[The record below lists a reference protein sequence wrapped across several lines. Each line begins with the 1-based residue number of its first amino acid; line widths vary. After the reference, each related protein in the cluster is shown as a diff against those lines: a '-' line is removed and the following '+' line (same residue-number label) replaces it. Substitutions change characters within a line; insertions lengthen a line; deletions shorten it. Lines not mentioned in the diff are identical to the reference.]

1 MFINIAKF
9 LHNLVTNPLY
19 SSLNNKNNS
28 EKESRRLLH
37 MYNDNQNNDRTPYE
51 YHYRYRPDYSEP
63 IPTLEPAVEM
73 RPKKTG
79 RRIIAGLLCGTLLL
93 GSSFG
98 VGWLVKD
105 WQASQKGQ
113 TQMQMVDRGL
123 AEVTTVSVTGSKKL
137 TFPEIYDAN
146 VNSCVSINV
155 SSVGYNFFG
164 RAVQTASSGSG
175 FIVTKDGYIV
185 TNYHVISGGESVTV
199 TLNDGSSFPAQII
212 GGDKDYDIA
221 VIKVD
226 PGEKELKPVTL
237 GTSSSLKV
245 GDDVLTIGNPLG
257 ELTFSMSEGIV
268 SCLDREINLD
278 GTPFNMIQISTAVNN
293 GNSGGPLFNI
303 YGEVVGIVSAKY
315 SGSTS
320 SSGATIEGLGFA
332 IPLDDVLN
340 MLEDIM
346 TNGQVTSHAYV
357 GVTVDNAAAYPESGV
372 RSGGYLVEIVSGG
385 PADKAGLQAGDVIT
399 MVGTTTITSS
409 QDLTSVLGSKSYKA
423 GDTTTVTYIRAGQV
437 YTTELTFGSTTEKPA
452 ESSAPSQPQQSQ
464 SAPQQNGGMYGDMDD
479 FFNEFFGGGYGG
491 RDAA

>member
-1 MFINIAKF
+1 
-9 LHNLVTNPLY
+9 
-19 SSLNNKNNS
+19 
-28 EKESRRLLH
+28 
-37 MYNDNQNNDRTPYE
+37 MYNENNNHQDRTPYE

-63 IPTLEPAVEM
+63 LPALEPSAEFQK
-73 RPKKTG
+73 PKKTG
-79 RRIIAGLLCGTLLL
+79 RRIVAGVLCAALLL

-98 VGWLVKD
+98 VGWLVND
-105 WQASQKGQ
+105 WQDGRKGQ

-155 SSVGYNFFG
+155 VTTPVGYNFFG
-164 RAVQTASSGSG
+164 QAVQNASSGSG

-185 TNYHVISGGESVTV
+185 TNYHVTENGETVTV
-199 TLNDGSSFPAQII
+199 TLNDGTSFPAQII

-226 PGEKELKPVTL
+226 PGDTALKPVTL

-257 ELTFSMSEGIV
+257 ELTFSMAEGIV

-278 GTPFNMIQISTAVNN
+278 GTPFNMIQISTAVNS

-315 SGSTS
+315 SGSS
-320 SSGATIEGLGFA
+320 SSGSAMIEGLGFA
-332 IPLDDVLN
+332 IPLDDVLS

-346 TNGQVTSHAYV
+346 TNGQVTSHAYM
-357 GVTVDNAAAYPESGV
+357 GISVDNASAYPRCGV
-372 RSGGYLVEIVSGG
+372 RSGGYLTEVVKGG
-385 PADKAGLQAGDVIT
+385 PAEKAGLQVGDVIT

-409 QDLTSVLGSKSYKA
+409 QDVKAVLGSKSYKA
-423 GDTTTVTYIRAGQV
+423 GDTATITYVRSGQV
-437 YTTELTFGSTTEKPA
+437 YTTDLTFGSTAEKPEETA
-452 ESSAPSQPQQSQ
+452 APAQPQQSQ
-464 SAPQQNGGMYGDMDD
+464 QSQTTPQQGGDVYGDMED
-479 FFNEFFGGGYGG
+479 FFNEFFGGYGYGG

>member
-1 MFINIAKF
+1 
-9 LHNLVTNPLY
+9 
-19 SSLNNKNNS
+19 
-28 EKESRRLLH
+28 

-73 RPKKTG
+73 KPKKTG

-105 WQASQKGQ
+105 WQANQKGQ

-155 SSVGYNFFG
+155 SSSVGYNFFG
-164 RAVQTASSGSG
+164 QAVQSASSGSG

-320 SSGATIEGLGFA
+320 SSGAT
-332 IPLDDVLN
+332 
-340 MLEDIM
+340 
-346 TNGQVTSHAYV
+346 
-357 GVTVDNAAAYPESGV
+357 
-372 RSGGYLVEIVSGG
+372 REIG
-385 PADKAGLQAGDVIT
+385 
-399 MVGTTTITSS
+399 
-409 QDLTSVLGSKSYKA
+409 
-423 GDTTTVTYIRAGQV
+423 RAHV
-437 YTTELTFGSTTEKPA
+437 
-452 ESSAPSQPQQSQ
+452 
-464 SAPQQNGGMYGDMDD
+464 
-479 FFNEFFGGGYGG
+479 
-491 RDAA
+491 